1 MGLTAR
7 AGSSPVPGIRNAL
20 NVHTLQERNLMQ
32 YGFYLPNHG
41 PTAQPGPLAEIARRG
56 DALGFQYMVV
66 GDHILVPRN
75 IESPYPYTVSGDFPP
90 AGSGEYFEQLTLL
103 TFLAGIT
110 SNIRLVPSVMIV
122 PYRNPLLAAKILATL
137 DVLSQGRLTLGV
149 GVGWMEE
156 EFVAL
161 DAPPFAE
168 RGAVTNE
175 YLLAFK
181 ELWTSDNP
189 TFDGKYYQFSDIAF
203 LPKPVQK
210 PHPPIWVGGQ
220 SRPAIRRAAELG
232 NGWHPV
238 GAIPAAPLEPEE
250 LDQNMVT
257 LRRFAERAGRDPG
270 EIDVAMKAPL
280 YDPALSSRESRRRFS
295 GDPEQVAHD
304 VQTYADTGVSQIIFD
319 IRSADLSETTERM
332 AWFTEE
338 IIART

>member
-1 MGLTAR
+1 
-7 AGSSPVPGIRNAL
+7 
-20 NVHTLQERNLMQ
+20 MQ

-75 IESPYPYTVSGDFPP
+75 IESPYPYTVGGDFPP

-161 DAPPFAE
+161 DAPPFSE

-250 LDQNMVT
+250 LAEDMVT

-332 AWFTEE
+332 AWFAEE
-338 IIART
+338 IIAHT

>member
-1 MGLTAR
+1 MR
-7 AGSSPVPGIRNAL
+7 F
-20 NVHTLQERNLMQ
+20 
-32 YGFYLPNHG
+32 GFYLPNSG
-41 PTAQPGPLAEIARRG
+41 PTAQPEPLAAIARRG
-56 DALGFQYMVV
+56 DELGFHCMVA
-66 GDHILVPRN
+66 GDHILVPREVN
-75 IESPYPYTVSGDFPP
+75 STYPYTADGRFHGGN
-90 AGSGEYFEQLTLL
+90 AAEYMEQLTLL

-110 SNIRLVPSVMIV
+110 RNIRLVPSVMIV

-156 EFVAL
+156 EFEAL

-175 YLLAFK
+175 YLQAFK

-189 TFDGKYYQFSDIAF
+189 TFAGKYCQFSDIHF

-220 SRPAIRRAAELG
+220 SRRAMRRAAELG

-250 LDQNMVT
+250 LAQNIAV
-257 LRRFAERAGRDPG
+257 LHRYAENAGRDPAEL
-270 EIDVAMKAPL
+270 EISMKAPL
-280 YDPALSSRESRRRFS
+280 YDVSNDASASGPRRRFS
-295 GDPEQVAHD
+295 GSPEQLLQD
-304 VQTYADTGVSQIIFD
+304 VQTYADVGVSHIIFD
-319 IRSADLSETTERM
+319 IRGSDLNQALERLDWFATEMM
-332 AWFTEE
+332 AQ
-338 IIART
+338 A

>member
-1 MGLTAR
+1 
-7 AGSSPVPGIRNAL
+7 
-20 NVHTLQERNLMQ
+20 MQ

-56 DALGFQYMVV
+56 DSLGFEYMVV
-66 GDHILVPRN
+66 GDHILVPRR
-75 IESPYPYTVSGDFPP
+75 IDSPYPYTVGGDFPP

-161 DAPPFAE
+161 DAPPFSE
-168 RGAVTNE
+168 RGAVTDE

-189 TFDGKYYQFSDIAF
+189 TFDGKYYQFSDIDF

-280 YDPALSSRESRRRFS
+280 YDPALSSGESRRRFS

-319 IRSADLSETTERM
+319 IRSADMSETTERM
-332 AWFTEE
+332 AWFAEE

>member
-1 MGLTAR
+1 
-7 AGSSPVPGIRNAL
+7 
-20 NVHTLQERNLMQ
+20 MQ

-41 PTAQPGPLAEIARRG
+41 PTAQPDPLADIAKRG
-56 DALGFQYMVV
+56 DSLGFQYMVV
-66 GDHILVPRN
+66 GDHILVPRQ
-75 IESPYPYTVSGDFPP
+75 IDSPYPYTVGGDFPP
-90 AGSGEYFEQLTLL
+90 ADSGEYFEQLTLL

-110 SNIRLVPSVMIV
+110 TNIRLVPSVMIV

-137 DVLSQGRLTLGV
+137 DVLSKGRLTLGV

-156 EFVAL
+156 EFTAL

-175 YLLAFK
+175 YLQAFK

-189 TFDGKYYQFSDIAF
+189 TFDGKYYQFSNIDF

-220 SRPAIRRAAELG
+220 SRPAMRRAAELG

-250 LDQNMVT
+250 LAQSMVT
-257 LRRFAERAGRDPG
+257 LHGFAERAGRDPG

-280 YDPALSSRESRRRFS
+280 YDPSLSGREGRRRFS
-295 GDPEQVAHD
+295 GDPDQVAHD
-304 VQTYADTGVSQIIFD
+304 VETYAGIGVSQIIFD
-319 IRSADLSETTERM
+319 IRSADLNQTTERM
-332 AWFTEE
+332 AWFSEE
-338 IIART
+338 VMARS